1 MLPLANLTGDPAQEY
16 FSDGMTDALITNLA
30 SLPALRV
37 ISRQSVMR
45 YKGSAKPLPEIAR
58 ELGVEG
64 VVEGSVVRSGGR
76 VRITAQ
82 LVHAPT
88 DRHLWA
94 HSYERRM
101 EDVLALQG
109 EVSRAIAEEVR
120 LTVGTKESQRLTPER
135 TVKPEAYD
143 AYLLGRHHWNQRTA
157 QSLDKALSYFQAA
170 IAADPDFALAHAGLA
185 LAYGPRLVYG
195 YVPPGHGLA
204 EQKTAA
210 LRALE
215 LDPGLGEARAALG
228 SVRTQEW
235 DWQGAETEFRNAI
248 EDSNTGTALW
258 YAWYL
263 YAVGRAD
270 EAVVQQRRAL
280 ELDPLDI
287 AGNRGLAQFLGAT
300 GQDEAALAQWNR
312 VLELEPDH
320 AQSELQLALFHFE
333 RGRIAR
339 AQYISSAPVSL
350 APEDPL
356 TVASSPS
363 PCAVSGNP
371 GEARQL
377 LGRVEGAVGQPLR
390 SKVLPAYVHLA
401 LDERDRA
408 FALLE
413 KPTGQVTRCSSRSRW
428 AMWASSI
435 SPRSSG
441 RPARRSTL
449 RRSAAADGPGPAGT
463 RKPSEMKSR
472 WRRGCR
478 HLCTLLCI
486 LPIPVLAQTKGS
498 DLSRNSALVLDW
510 ANRVMAND
518 PKVRATAEAALVQ
531 GAGRSLPLLRRFL
544 NRGNED
550 LDLET
555 FEIIR
560 RIGPPAIPLLVD
572 LLRDERVSIRR
583 SAVDA
588 LIDLAPDTEWI
599 QPALRRALR
608 DEDSEVAGDAARAL
622 GALGKR
628 ASPSVRALVKTLSHE
643 DPYVRVYAAEALA
656 SIGPKAGAAT
666 RDLARALG
674 DPIPGVRWAAGEAL
688 ASIGPAAQ
696 SAVPQLIEALKD
708 EFLYVRIC
716 AAGALGSL
724 GPKAQ
729 TAREAL
735 RAAANDPTMRYEAEW
750 ALNRIAGVESGEPV
764 ISPVVPAP
772 SVAPQPQ
779 TTVAQ
784 TGNPPVDWDTT
795 TGRNIVWSVELGNET
810 FGRPVVAGDAV
821 YVGTDN
827 ARQLN
832 PAFQEECGVLM
843 AFRVTDGRFLWQDLA
858 PRVERG
864 LREFLLPSTTSAPYV
879 EGNRLYYVTAECQL
893 RSLDTQGFRD
903 GENSGPYREEV
914 FKDNA
919 AADIAWELDMCGRL
933 GVFPHEATNS
943 EVLPVGD
950 LLMVSTSNGQNEG
963 HTRVPSPRAPSLIA
977 VNKHSGEVV
986 WRAIGPGEQV
996 LHGQWSSPVAAN
1008 VNGRIQVLFGGGDG
1022 WLRAYD
1028 AASGHEVWR
1037 FDGNPKDAR
1046 WLPRPGVLSRSSIIA
1061 SPVFADGR
1069 VFIAMGQSPGH
1080 GNGPSLIYAISP
1092 NGQGD
1097 VTESRLLWTSRE
1109 VGRVV
1114 GTPIA
1119 KDGLLYVGDLGGTVH
1134 CLDAATGAHVWKHE
1148 TNEAI
1153 WGCLLLAGDRLYVG
1167 NVEGSM
1173 TVLRAG
1179 RRKELLA
1186 QIEMDAPLY
1195 SRPALIGDALYLATA
1210 RRLYLI
1216 AAKP

>member
-1 MLPLANLTGDPAQEY
+1 
-16 FSDGMTDALITNLA
+16 
-30 SLPALRV
+30 
-37 ISRQSVMR
+37 
-45 YKGSAKPLPEIAR
+45 
-58 ELGVEG
+58 
-64 VVEGSVVRSGGR
+64 
-76 VRITAQ
+76 
-82 LVHAPT
+82 
-88 DRHLWA
+88 
-94 HSYERRM
+94 
-101 EDVLALQG
+101 
-109 EVSRAIAEEVR
+109 
-120 LTVGTKESQRLTPER
+120 
-135 TVKPEAYD
+135 
-143 AYLLGRHHWNQRTA
+143 
-157 QSLDKALSYFQAA
+157 
-170 IAADPDFALAHAGLA
+170 
-185 LAYGPRLVYG
+185 
-195 YVPPGHGLA
+195 
-204 EQKTAA
+204 
-210 LRALE
+210 
-215 LDPGLGEARAALG
+215 
-228 SVRTQEW
+228 
-235 DWQGAETEFRNAI
+235 
-248 EDSNTGTALW
+248 
-258 YAWYL
+258 
-263 YAVGRAD
+263 
-270 EAVVQQRRAL
+270 
-280 ELDPLDI
+280 
-287 AGNRGLAQFLGAT
+287 
-300 GQDEAALAQWNR
+300 
-312 VLELEPDH
+312 
-320 AQSELQLALFHFE
+320 
-333 RGRIAR
+333 
-339 AQYISSAPVSL
+339 
-350 APEDPL
+350 
-356 TVASSPS
+356 
-363 PCAVSGNP
+363 
-371 GEARQL
+371 
-377 LGRVEGAVGQPLR
+377 LR
-390 SKVLPAYVHLA
+390 S
-401 LDERDRA
+401 
-408 FALLE
+408 F
-413 KPTGQVTRCSSRSRW
+413 
-428 AMWASSI
+428 I
-435 SPRSSG
+435 
-441 RPARRSTL
+441 
-449 RRSAAADGPGPAGT
+449 
-463 RKPSEMKSR
+463 
-472 WRRGCR
+472 
-478 HLCTLLCI
+478 CTLLCI

-498 DLSRNSALVLDW
+498 DRSRNSALDLDW
-510 ANRVMAND
+510 ANRVTASD

-544 NRGNED
+544 SRGDED
-550 LDLET
+550 LEQET

-572 LLRDERVSIRR
+572 LLRNERVSIRR
-583 SAVDA
+583 SAVDC
-588 LIDLAPDTEWI
+588 LIDLAPDTESI
-599 QPALRRALR
+599 QPALRRALS
-608 DEDSEVAGDAARAL
+608 DEDPDVAGDAARAL
-622 GALGKR
+622 GALGRR
-628 ASPSVRALVKTLSHE
+628 ASPSVFALVKTLSHE
-643 DPYVRVYAAEALA
+643 DAYVRVYAAEALA
-656 SIGPKAGAAT
+656 SIGPKAGTAAKA
-666 RDLARALG
+666 LARALG

-696 SAVPQLIEALKD
+696 STVPQLIEALKD

-735 RAAANDPTMRYEAEW
+735 RAAANDPTMRYDAEW
-750 ALNRIAGVESGEPV
+750 ALDRIAGVEPGEPV
-764 ISPVVPAP
+764 LSPVVQAP
-772 SVAPQPQ
+772 SVASQPQ
-779 TTVAQ
+779 TTVAE
-784 TGNPPVDWDTT
+784 TGNPPVDWNTT
-795 TGRNIVWSVELGNET
+795 TGRNIVWSVELGSET

-832 PAFQEECGVLM
+832 PAFQEEAGVLM

-893 RSLDTQGFRD
+893 RSLDTQLK
-903 GENSGPYREEV
+903 E
-914 FKDNA
+914 NA
-919 AADIAWELDMCGRL
+919 APDIAWELDMCGRL

-963 HTRVPSPRAPSLIA
+963 HTRVPTPRAPSLIA

-986 WRAIGPGEQV
+986 WRATGPGEQV
-996 LHGQWSSPVAAN
+996 LHGQWSSPVAAD

-1069 VFIAMGQSPGH
+1069 VFIALGQSPGH
-1080 GNGPSLIYAISP
+1080 GNAPSLIHAISP

-1134 CLDAATGAHVWKHE
+1134 CLDAATGAQVWKHE

-1167 NVEGSM
+1167 NVGGSM

-1210 RRLYLI
+1210 HRLYLI
-1216 AAKP
+1216 AARP